1 MHDILDNVS
10 EEQMR
15 DYEAR
20 IARFT
25 LMDDTFMAKV
35 FEDKACVEYL
45 LKVIL
50 KKDFIVKEIRTQFNM
65 RNIHGHSAVLDI
77 FAVDS
82 ENKRYDIEVQRDDD
96 GANPERAR
104 YNSALIDTNSL
115 KKGQDYKDLPD
126 VYVIF
131 ITENDVL
138 KGNKPIYTIE
148 RTVSELGHKSFDDR
162 SHIIYVNG
170 KFRDNSEIGKLM
182 HDFSCNSVSE
192 MNNSV
197 LKDRTAYFK
206 EKQEGKT
213 AMCRIMEEL
222 KEETAEKVTAENSR
236 KIALRLLES
245 GEKSLEK
252 IALLT
257 DLPLSEVKKLA
268 EQK

>member
-1 MHDILDNVS
+1 M
-10 EEQMR
+10 
-15 DYEAR
+15 
-20 IARFT
+20 
-25 LMDDTFMAKV
+25 
-35 FEDKACVEYL
+35 
-45 LKVIL
+45 
-50 KKDFIVKEIRTQFNM
+50 
-65 RNIHGHSAVLDI
+65 LDI

-82 ENKRYDIEVQRDDD
+82 ENKRYNIEVQRDDD
-96 GANPERAR
+96 GAIPERAR

-126 VYVIF
+126 TYVIF

-138 KGNKPIYTIE
+138 RGNKPIYTIE

-170 KFRDNSEIGKLM
+170 KFRDDSEIGKLM

-213 AMCRIMEEL
+213 TMCRIMEEL
-222 KEETAEKVTAENSR
+222 KEETAAKVTQQVTQQVTAKVTKQVTAKVTKQVTAENSR
-236 KIALRLLES
+236 KIALRLLQS

>member
-1 MHDILDNVS
+1 MG
-10 EEQMR
+10 
-15 DYEAR
+15 
-20 IARFT
+20 IAITPRTATTAPF
-25 LMDDTFMAKV
+25 LSGAIGRC
-35 FEDKACVEYL
+35 A
-45 LKVIL
+45 
-50 KKDFIVKEIRTQFNM
+50 EIRGSPQGTGNEL
-65 RNIHGHSAVLDI
+65 SAETRPWRPWLHARAASD
-77 FAVDS
+77 
-82 ENKRYDIEVQRDDD
+82 VQRDDD
-96 GANPERAR
+96 GAIPERAR

-148 RTVSELGHKSFDDR
+148 RTVSELEHKSFDDR

-213 AMCRIMEEL
+213 TMCRIMEEL
-222 KEETAEKVTAENSR
+222 KEETTAENSR
-236 KIALRLLES
+236 KIALMLISAGNNTLEQ
-245 GEKSLEK
+245 
-252 IALLT
+252 IAIVT
-257 DLPLSEVKKLA
+257 GLPLSEVKKLA